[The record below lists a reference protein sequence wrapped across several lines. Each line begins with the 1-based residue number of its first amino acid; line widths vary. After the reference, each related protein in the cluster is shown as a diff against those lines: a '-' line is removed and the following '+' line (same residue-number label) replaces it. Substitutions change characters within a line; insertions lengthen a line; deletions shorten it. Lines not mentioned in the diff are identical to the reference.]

1 MKLSRNYIRKQLVLC
16 ILILKEPWILGKLNL
31 DFDRLC
37 ELEKWSNGAEN
48 LVCGGGPLYLSNKT
62 ILIQNKFRVSELI
75 GF

>member
-1 MKLSRNYIRKQLVLC
+1 MKLSRNYIRENLVLC
-16 ILILKEPWILGKLNL
+16 ILIFKEPWVLRKCNL

-37 ELEKWSNGAEN
+37 ELEKWSNGAEI

-62 ILIQNKFRVSELI
+62 ILIQNKFRINELK